1 MFCTN
6 CGMPVPDGAKFCT
19 NCGNLIDEPSSKP
32 SGEMSPETG
41 QARQDGAAQTRVME
55 DDSART
61 RVMEGGSPAAGGYP
75 GAARR
80 GAGSGPVGDTAGFSG
95 LESAPYAQPYEESAY
110 VGTSQQK
117 GGRGRIVA
125 AIVAGVVAV
134 LAVAAVVIVLV
145 DPFGLNLLG
154 PKLSE
159 ISVESAPEKIA
170 YEVGEELDPDGLV
183 LTLTFDD
190 KTSQAVEYSRA
201 NADDFS
207 FDPTEFDEKG
217 EVDVTVSYE
226 GKETEFSVTVDDEGA
241 DDPVVEEDEE
251 PELELIAIGESPRR
265 TEYKVGEKLDPSGLV
280 LTLVYDNGDRGE
292 AAYSSSNAGDF
303 SFDPST
309 FDAAG
314 DIGVTVTYEGFEAVF
329 TVRVEEDEKPTSG
342 GGSTTSPSSNAY
354 VLPDSATRLYSKS
367 ELQGLSNWELYVA
380 RNEIYARHGRTFQKD
395 DLQSY
400 FNSQAWYTPL
410 YSPEEFD
417 GMGLLNSTEQ
427 QNAATILELEQSRGS
442 SYI

>member
-32 SGEMSPETG
+32 SGEMSPEKS
-41 QARQDGAAQTRVME
+41 QAWQDGAAQTRVME

-95 LESAPYAQPYEESAY
+95 LESAPYVQPYEESAY

-190 KTSQAVEYSRA
+190 KTSQAVEYS
-201 NADDFS
+201 
-207 FDPTEFDEKG
+207 
-217 EVDVTVSYE
+217 
-226 GKETEFSVTVDDEGA
+226 
-241 DDPVVEEDEE
+241 
-251 PELELIAIGESPRR
+251 
-265 TEYKVGEKLDPSGLV
+265 
-280 LTLVYDNGDRGE
+280 
-292 AAYSSSNAGDF
+292 SSNAADF